1 MRVLHICPND
11 NLRNPFLGKM
21 RLPRRSRCSQRGYIL
36 FTMAASVISLVG
48 FAGLVMDLG
57 YGEYTRRCA
66 QAAADAGA
74 KAAALEILGGYTDD
88 IESAAKQDTANN
100 GFKDGSGKVT
110 VTVNH
115 PPDSGSYA
123 SNKGYAEVI
132 VSKTVN
138 TSFMSVLGF

>member
-1 MRVLHICPND
+1 MRVLHICPNE
-11 NLRNPFLGKM
+11 N
-21 RLPRRSRCSQRGYIL
+21 LPRRSRCSQRGYIL

-57 YGEYTRRCA
+57 YGEYTRRSA

-74 KAAALEILGGYTDD
+74 KAAALEILGGYGDY

-115 PPDSGSYA
+115 PPASGSYA

-138 TSFMSVLGF
+138 TSFMSVLGFSTMTVR

>member
-21 RLPRRSRCSQRGYIL
+21 RLPRRSRSSQRGYIL
-36 FTMAASVISLVG
+36 FTMAAAVISLVG

-57 YGEYTRRCA
+57 YGEYTRRCV

-74 KAAALEILGGYTDD
+74 KAASLEIMTGQTSYID
-88 IESAAKQDTANN
+88 SAAKQDTANN
-100 GFKDGSGKVT
+100 GFTDGSNGVT

-115 PPDSGSYA
+115 PPASGSYTT
-123 SNKGYAEVI
+123 NNGYAEVI
-132 VSKTVN
+132 VAKTIN
-138 TSFMSVLGF
+138 TSFMSIL